1 MEFEQQKPITDE
13 YRKNWERIYLQQ
25 EARKTER
32 IKEEFMHGQM
42 GNAVMVLDE
51 VIAQDMSI
59 ATGRKFHPDYF
70 RTYSNGC
77 PILTEGPQKDD
88 L

>member
-1 MEFEQQKPITDE
+1 MDSEKQKPITDE

-32 IKEEFMHGQM
+32 IFG
-42 GNAVMVLDE
+42 
-51 VIAQDMSI
+51 VI
-59 ATGRKFHPDYF
+59 K
-70 RTYSNGC
+70 NGL
-77 PILTEGPQKDD
+77 ISEGPQKDD